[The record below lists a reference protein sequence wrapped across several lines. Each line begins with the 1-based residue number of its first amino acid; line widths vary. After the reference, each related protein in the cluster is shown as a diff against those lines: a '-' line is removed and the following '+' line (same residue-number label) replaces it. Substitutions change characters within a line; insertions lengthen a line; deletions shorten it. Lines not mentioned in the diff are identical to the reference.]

1 MEKKIKDLH
10 SLLFGDVTIAMAAPF
25 SRFDIKTSNFAS
37 TSHFQSLLLCAPSSS
52 TPRNLDLNK
61 LPVPEE
67 DQPAPIRIDYPMAL
81 EYSFD
86 FLAYS
91 FQEVKTFED
100 FHIVVNGHCVDHELP
115 DNIRSGYYRLCFQEK
130 EFLHNGILEHHS
142 PTYVVG
148 MIGET
153 VNISQKIKNYSF
165 TTTTKEELDRWDN
178 ILEAFELSGMKNYR
192 EVANELK
199 LIEDEIAR
207 VASEIRKLKQTATK
221 CEGNLCSF
229 KQKAEK
235 YKNAFQELVDAPWF
249 NVLEEDQPAPLK
261 IVGSDPSSHPSLSL
275 QKRSLAV
282 MKAKEF
288 QSSLGSDFPS
298 CYKMMVRS
306 YVTSGSSLGLPT
318 DFCKSC
324 LPKKLPNHVHFVLE
338 DEKGEQWEVK
348 YFTYNFR
355 ISAGWKKFVDAHKLV
370 EGDVLIFQ
378 LVKPTKFKVYIV
390 KVNNGI
396 EVDGSLSLMN
406 VETQAEQ
413 MALVAST
420 SRLKRREHTESLSL
434 TVVPK
439 KPRTHRVSFNIVYRG
454 LCIDNE
460 LSDDMRS
467 SYYRLC
473 SQKKQLLHDGL
484 PEGLYTKLVV
494 GMIGQTVSIAAKI
507 KNTKLNTTKEEL
519 ENWDSILKA
528 FELLG
533 MKVAFLRDKIHLL
546 ATCLFESEATPD
558 IQSYTESKCE
568 IERVEREIPK
578 LKEKLKTLK
587 ETAKKC
593 TKVLDSLRRK
603 VEPYENIFKEVAAVP
618 W

>member
-1 MEKKIKDLH
+1 
-10 SLLFGDVTIAMAAPF
+10 MAAPIF
-25 SRFDIKTSNFAS
+25 KAGTKNPNSAE
-37 TSHFQSLLLCAPSSS
+37 TSHSRPPTICAPSSRMQ
-52 TPRNLDLNK
+52 RNLN
-61 LPVPEE
+61 
-67 DQPAPIRIDYPMAL
+67 
-81 EYSFD
+81 
-86 FLAYS
+86 
-91 FQEVKTFED
+91 
-100 FHIVVNGHCVDHELP
+100 
-115 DNIRSGYYRLCFQEK
+115 
-130 EFLHNGILEHHS
+130 
-142 PTYVVG
+142 
-148 MIGET
+148 
-153 VNISQKIKNYSF
+153 
-165 TTTTKEELDRWDN
+165 
-178 ILEAFELSGMKNYR
+178 LSR
-192 EVANELK
+192 
-199 LIEDEIAR
+199 
-207 VASEIRKLKQTATK
+207 
-221 CEGNLCSF
+221 
-229 KQKAEK
+229 
-235 YKNAFQELVDAPWF
+235 F

-288 QSSLGSDFPS
+288 QSTLGSDFPS
-298 CYKMMVRS
+298 CYKMMVRL

-318 DFCKSC
+318 DFCKSH
-324 LPKKLPNHVHFVLE
+324 LPKNLPNDVHFVLE
-338 DEKGEQWEVK
+338 DEKRVQWEVK
-348 YFTYNFR
+348 YFPYNFR

-370 EGDVLIFQ
+370 EGDV
-378 LVKPTKFKVYIV
+378 YII
-390 KVNNGI
+390 KANNGI

-494 GMIGQTVSIAAKI
+494 GMIGQTVNIAAKI

-519 ENWDSILKA
+519 ENWDNILKA

-546 ATCLFESEATPD
+546 ATFLSESEAAPD

-578 LKEKLKTLK
+578 LKGRLKTLK
-587 ETAKKC
+587 ETAKC
-593 TKVLDSLRRK
+593 TKVLDSFRRK
-603 VEPYENIFKEVAAVP
+603 VEPYENIFKEAAAVP
-618 W
+618 CNMVADAEDDDRNMVADAEDDDCIGFQKYSSCYDMRLDCLMPCKNVNAFLWSMADQVNLVWGGSSKFAVFLERISDALNGD